1 MHSLRNAFALII
13 FVLFSSF
20 FTVYAQQIQIT
31 DPTLETPE
39 EYRISH
45 VRVQGNQ
52 STRTQFIINTSGL
65 VEGKVITYPGDD
77 IPNAINR
84 LFQVGLFSD
93 VKVFIENQSLT
104 SLGILIQVAE
114 QPRMLE
120 YRIEGVKKSE
130 ADDLE
135 DLISLVQGAAITD
148 ANLIQAKRTIIRFFK
163 EKGLWGT
170 EVVTRIEDS
179 EEIENRSILYFDVK
193 KGKKLEIKDIQFFG
207 LDRFTEKDLL
217 KVIKPLKE
225 DAWWKFLS
233 KKLYKQ
239 EDFDEGVVNLITHFQ
254 EEGHIDARIVSDS
267 LWVDDFG
274 NAQQGLLLAFTIYEG
289 PQYKVRDI
297 SWDGNTVYT
306 DDQLTQS
313 LGFEVGDI
321 FNQTLYDENLNFN
334 KTSTDINSLYQNI
347 GYLFFQ
353 AIPTISKAG
362 NDSLDIHFDIYEDEI
377 ATIRKVTFS
386 GNTQT
391 HDDVVRRT
399 LRTIPGATYSREAI
413 VRSVRELSTLGF
425 FDPQNITPDVQP
437 IPQNKEVD
445 VSFVVDESASTSN
458 FEFSGGYGGRAI
470 GALISTR
477 LNFNNFSLQ
486 RALAG
491 DFTPFPSGDGQN
503 LSLGVQVT
511 GTGFQ
516 SYSFGFVEPWLNGKP
531 TSFGVNLSYN
541 FIQYRGFSEKN
552 RLFSSSVS
560 LGKRLRWPD
569 DYFSSRTAL
578 GYQLYDIQGTAS
590 FLSAGTSSIISINQT
605 FERNS
610 LDNFISPNRGSKLGL
625 SFEIAPPLPG
635 LSEYYKIKT
644 DYQYHIPIVE
654 KLVLTSQVNFGFI
667 GFFTNDRR
675 SNFQRF
681 LVGGT
686 QLQQRQSFLYDNI
699 DLRGYPGGSD
709 GSIAP
714 IIDGRQVGGRVY
726 NKYSFELR
734 YPAVSNE
741 QLQLIPYAFYDAAN
755 AFNEF
760 ATFDPFNVKRA
771 IGFGTRLYLPV
782 LGLVDLSYGYRLDN
796 IEGTNTLAGEWEFL
810 FNIGAPF

>member
-1 MHSLRNAFALII
+1 MFNKILQTLNTATKHLLRNAFVLIVW
-13 FVLFSSF
+13 VLFSSF

-104 SLGILIQVAE
+104 SLGILIQVVE

-148 ANLIQAKRTIIRFFK
+148 ANLVQAKRTIIRFFK

-170 EVVTRIEDS
+170 EVVTRVEDS

-193 KGKKLEIKDIQFFG
+193 KGKKLEIKDIQFIG

-217 KVIKPLKE
+217 KVIKPVKE

-239 EDFDEGVVNLITHFQ
+239 EDFDEGVVNLVTHFQ

-274 NAQQGLLLAFTIYEG
+274 NAEQGLLLAFTIYEG
-289 PQYKVRDI
+289 PQYKVRNI

-377 ATIRKVTFS
+377 ATIRRVTFS

-437 IPQNKEVD
+437 IPQDKEVD
-445 VSFVVDESASTSN
+445 VSFLVDESASTSN

-541 FIQYRGFSEKN
+541 FIQYRGFS
-552 RLFSSSVS
+552 
-560 LGKRLRWPD
+560 
-569 DYFSSRTAL
+569 
-578 GYQLYDIQGTAS
+578 
-590 FLSAGTSSIISINQT
+590 
-605 FERNS
+605 
-610 LDNFISPNRGSKLGL
+610 
-625 SFEIAPPLPG
+625 
-635 LSEYYKIKT
+635 
-644 DYQYHIPIVE
+644 
-654 KLVLTSQVNFGFI
+654 
-667 GFFTNDRR
+667 
-675 SNFQRF
+675 
-681 LVGGT
+681 
-686 QLQQRQSFLYDNI
+686 
-699 DLRGYPGGSD
+699 
-709 GSIAP
+709 
-714 IIDGRQVGGRVY
+714 
-726 NKYSFELR
+726 
-734 YPAVSNE
+734 
-741 QLQLIPYAFYDAAN
+741 
-755 AFNEF
+755 
-760 ATFDPFNVKRA
+760 
-771 IGFGTRLYLPV
+771 
-782 LGLVDLSYGYRLDN
+782 
-796 IEGTNTLAGEWEFL
+796 
-810 FNIGAPF
+810 

>member
-1 MHSLRNAFALII
+1 MFNKILQTLNTATKHLLRNAFVLIVW
-13 FVLFSSF
+13 VLFSSF

-104 SLGILIQVAE
+104 SLGILIQVVE

-148 ANLIQAKRTIIRFFK
+148 ANLVQAKRTIIRFFK

-170 EVVTRIEDS
+170 EVVTRVEDS

-193 KGKKLEIKDIQFFG
+193 KGKKLEIKDIQFIG

-217 KVIKPLKE
+217 KVIKPVKE

-239 EDFDEGVVNLITHFQ
+239 EDFDEGVVNLVTHFQ

-274 NAQQGLLLAFTIYEG
+274 NAEQGLLLAFTIYEG
-289 PQYKVRDI
+289 PQYKVRNI

-377 ATIRKVTFS
+377 ATIRRVTFS

-425 FDPQNITPDVQP
+425 
-437 IPQNKEVD
+437 
-445 VSFVVDESASTSN
+445 
-458 FEFSGGYGGRAI
+458 
-470 GALISTR
+470 LIHKISPLTC
-477 LNFNNFSLQ
+477 N
-486 RALAG
+486 
-491 DFTPFPSGDGQN
+491 PFP
-503 LSLGVQVT
+503 
-511 GTGFQ
+511 
-516 SYSFGFVEPWLNGKP
+516 
-531 TSFGVNLSYN
+531 
-541 FIQYRGFSEKN
+541 
-552 RLFSSSVS
+552 
-560 LGKRLRWPD
+560 
-569 DYFSSRTAL
+569 
-578 GYQLYDIQGTAS
+578 
-590 FLSAGTSSIISINQT
+590 
-605 FERNS
+605 
-610 LDNFISPNRGSKLGL
+610 
-625 SFEIAPPLPG
+625 
-635 LSEYYKIKT
+635 KT
-644 DYQYHIPIVE
+644 
-654 KLVLTSQVNFGFI
+654 K
-667 GFFTNDRR
+667 
-675 SNFQRF
+675 
-681 LVGGT
+681 
-686 QLQQRQSFLYDNI
+686 
-699 DLRGYPGGSD
+699 
-709 GSIAP
+709 
-714 IIDGRQVGGRVY
+714 
-726 NKYSFELR
+726 K
-734 YPAVSNE
+734 
-741 QLQLIPYAFYDAAN
+741 
-755 AFNEF
+755 
-760 ATFDPFNVKRA
+760 
-771 IGFGTRLYLPV
+771 
-782 LGLVDLSYGYRLDN
+782 
-796 IEGTNTLAGEWEFL
+796 
-810 FNIGAPF
+810 